1 MIPPA
6 IRRVVEMNHASA
18 CATPSARREAVVAAR
33 DKTQAPMV
41 NQARLAVPV
50 VNHPQL
56 VNQPQEVKQLQP
68 VNQPQLVN
76 LPLNKPPRLVNQLL
90 NKAHKLDR
98 TPPMLVNKPVKPD
111 NKLVR
116 TLLALVNKPALL
128 VNKLVKMLVLLVN
141 RLALLPRTPLW
152 LALAAGNAAQ
162 PPHPSPH
169 RPLPLRPA

>member
-1 MIPPA
+1 MIPPV

-18 CATPSARREAVVAAR
+18 CATLSARREAVVAAR

-56 VNQPQEVKQLQP
+56 VNHPQPVNQLQP
-68 VNQPQLVN
+68 VNLPQLVN
-76 LPLNKPPRLVNQLL
+76 QPLSKPPRQVNQLL

-98 TPPMLVNKPVKPD
+98 KPLALVNKPVKPD
-111 NKLVR
+111 NKPVR
-116 TLLALVNKPALL
+116 TPLALVNKPVLL

-152 LALAAGNAAQ
+152 LALAVGDAK
-162 PPHPSPH
+162 PPPH